1 MSDKKIASVPE
12 QGVEVPYEQLEP
24 ETLERLIEEFVTRD
38 GTNWGDLD
46 GALEKKVGQVMAQ
59 LRNKKAKVVF
69 DLTSQTANI
78 IPSS

>member
-1 MSDKKIASVPE
+1 MSDKKLTNASE

-38 GTNWGDLD
+38 GTNWADHD
-46 GALEKKVGQVMAQ
+46 GALEKKVGQVMDQ

-78 IPSS
+78 ITSS

>member
-1 MSDKKIASVPE
+1 MSDKKVISSPE
-12 QGVEVPYEQLEP
+12 QGVEVPFEQLEQ

-46 GALEKKVGQVMAQ
+46 GALEKKIGQVMQQ